1 MIISKSDHRS
11 LPFIFMN
18 QRRTVTMASVLQHR
32 QPASASI
39 SGDHSTAVRPPL
51 FSGRNIYHYSGSIS
65 THSWRFANLTCKN
78 SQKTKDRISLPKPA
92 GDFSYQAI
100 ARSELRK

>member
-1 MIISKSDHRS
+1 MIISKSDHWS

-32 QPASASI
+32 QPSASI
-39 SGDHSTAVRPPL
+39 SGDHNTAVRPPL
-51 FSGRNIYHYSGSIS
+51 FSGRNIYHHSGSIS
-65 THSWRFANLTCKN
+65 THSWRFANMTCEN